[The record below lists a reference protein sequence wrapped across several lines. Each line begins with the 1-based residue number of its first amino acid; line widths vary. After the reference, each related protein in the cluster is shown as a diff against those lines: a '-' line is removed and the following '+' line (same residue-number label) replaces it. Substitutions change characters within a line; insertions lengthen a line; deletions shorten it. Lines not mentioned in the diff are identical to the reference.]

1 MTDDLKDIDQKIVE
15 AVIANADMFIDA
27 DKRVDEIL
35 AWGEGEL
42 KSREEQLKAS
52 GGTLQ
57 DFKKAAAEIES
68 QVAQKLAELES
79 EIRSRYPESTS

>member
-52 GGTLQ
+52 WCVCNLM
-57 DFKKAAAEIES
+57 S
-68 QVAQKLAELES
+68 Q
-79 EIRSRYPESTS
+79 